1 MLEKQLRAQ
10 IGQAADSRFWALVI
24 RWASELVMLAEAQR
38 AAMIQ
43 GEPVDLSNLLR
54 LEGVAPRA
62 LAASQLPAA
71 RHESETIRGVLGRPA
86 IAIRS
91 PLSSVSRTQAGVQTS
106 PGKGL
111 RASDRSTRGG
121 RSKCI
126 RRPSSARDKSARRP
140 LTRTPSKRRP
150 RRHDPEEHVKK
161 FIIRI
166 TAEIRIRPSPPL
178 IGAPHVFGRRVK
190 AASQHYLE
198 RSIFRK
204 ALRYASVPLRP
215 RQWISC
221 RLSEIDRKSLTCGWN
236 DANDRLRALRSRH
249 LDKFRSRE
257 LARPHNQADA
267 GAPGQSSV
275 PASPLLSPPHVHDGH
290 TLRFRCC
297 GCPA

>member
-106 PGKGL
+106 PRQ
-111 RASDRSTRGG
+111 RASCERLIDEG
-121 RSKCI
+121 R
-126 RRPSSARDKSARRP
+126 
-140 LTRTPSKRRP
+140 
-150 RRHDPEEHVKK
+150 EV
-161 FIIRI
+161 
-166 TAEIRIRPSPPL
+166 
-178 IGAPHVFGRRVK
+178 
-190 AASQHYLE
+190 
-198 RSIFRK
+198 
-204 ALRYASVPLRP
+204 
-215 RQWISC
+215 
-221 RLSEIDRKSLTCGWN
+221 
-236 DANDRLRALRSRH
+236 
-249 LDKFRSRE
+249 
-257 LARPHNQADA
+257 
-267 GAPGQSSV
+267 
-275 PASPLLSPPHVHDGH
+275 
-290 TLRFRCC
+290 
-297 GCPA
+297 